1 MDFRRL
7 KTRSNSAFRLL
18 YHLVLVT
25 KFRNNSL
32 TGEMLE
38 RLEDIFRATLAK
50 WDCELIEFGGE
61 SNHVHVLFE
70 AIPSIDLSKLV
81 QRGRNT

>member
-1 MDFRRL
+1 MI
-7 KTRSNSAFRLL
+7 
-18 YHLVLVT
+18 YHLGLVT

-38 RLEDIFRATLAK
+38 PLEDILRATLAK

-70 AIPSIDLSKLV
+70 AIPSIDLVIASK
-81 QRGRNT
+81 